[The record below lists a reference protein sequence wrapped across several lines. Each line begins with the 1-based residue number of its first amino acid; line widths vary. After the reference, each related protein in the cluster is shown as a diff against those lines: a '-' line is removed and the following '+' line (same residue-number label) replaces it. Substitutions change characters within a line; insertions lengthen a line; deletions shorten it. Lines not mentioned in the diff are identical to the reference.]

1 MINYSLLI
9 FSIVVLIALGWSVA
23 RTERY
28 KKKLEDKIAGDLN
41 VIWDLDDT
49 GAPNAEPLVFAIFKT
64 DPRNFKSGDPVTL
77 IVSVKNTF

>member
-9 FSIVVLIALGWSVA
+9 FLVITLVALIWSIIRA
-23 RTERY
+23 ERY
-28 KKKLEDKIAGDLN
+28 KKKLDDKIAGDLN

-49 GAPNAEPLVFAIFKT
+49 GAPNAEPLVFAIFKA